1 MKVKAK
7 KLSLIA
13 LSLFT
18 AISMFFGIKGF
29 IPNST
34 MAESDATP
42 VTEVF
47 YDFEDGDAHSSEGYR
62 TMKTMEISKEVV
74 NEDGS
79 TSTVTNTVLTNTT
92 GWAGVYFHEIPM
104 ENLGKNW
111 EISLDVHLADATA
124 GIGEFRL
131 GFYSTPNP
139 GTNNGY
145 DSSAVKSYFTA
156 TSFTT
161 TKVLTT
167 YEEGV
172 IRSAN
177 AGEVVENRITYRYR
191 DGRMYMNIAPWGS
204 TNIEEEGVWQQVS
217 GRIDLVGK
225 TGYFT
230 LQLGSNVGLD
240 YIDNLSIKAIEGD
253 GDAAFVDGSTPI
265 WGTFKKNYYTDENG
279 NEILNGEVYLTAT
292 EDYHIMYYKE
302 KLPETFFISFDI
314 TDGSTRTDSYR
325 IGIGCGTNADGSPVK
340 ETTYSTTAGVTLHHE
355 YYYSAGMLDSYRS
368 DGTRSTTTSTTITE
382 ATPYFSVRLTKG
394 IKLENMVIDFNAM
407 EDDTNVSAIN
417 NSISGKEYWLNGK
430 TRRWDGTSG
439 AYVWD
444 DQTWVRHFDGER
456 IKYELKYAGDRYE
469 RSILSDHYTEG
480 DDENN
485 YYRIDDSKDLQFS
498 FDLGFAA
505 NTDIDVNTG
514 TDARIALFM
523 KNTDNA
529 MSVDS
534 GVYLLVTSWT
544 KKVNGWVVYFNVT
557 FGNTQTSEATSTSV
571 FTTDP
576 YLDVEFIYEADS
588 CAMSVIVEDVN
599 VINRRAIDITTGQGE
614 ANANGLILDRRY
626 IGFLLKNRDLSLSN
640 IEIKEG
646 DEVVIDESNAGV
658 AEKFTAITGKFQDV
672 ITPGNKVLAQVK
684 GGYSVALSND
694 MLPKNY
700 KVSMDL
706 YTSVMRSLD
715 DPSSQTSAN
724 SDQARIILM
733 TNYVSGEGMESKG
746 FAVTFGASMYRYAR
760 NLGTTGAGFNT
771 TQLTK
776 FYGDGN
782 VYHLEFVYI
791 NGVMEF
797 YVDGK
802 LAVSEGYTVNR
813 DGDYVCFQFNNESTY
828 IGNYEVED
836 LTYDINFG
844 IDNEELGTVKIN
856 DVDAV
861 SGEIA
866 VLKGE
871 AVKLTA
877 TANANAIIKAV
888 FVNDSEILVTSTTDF
903 EAVVLD
909 AIEANAEIVVR
920 FAERDSLALGESVV
934 YDAMTSTQSNDWK
947 ENVYDYSG
955 LKVVRY
961 NDYNGT
967 TENPNYTFNLG
978 PGVAGGKGYITYKIS
993 LNDLSA
999 EAGQSVAGIVIA
1011 TRAKLSV
1018 FDEKVRQQCYIDFYV
1033 GYEDP
1038 IVNGYD
1044 GFTYAGKVE
1053 PKAGQVNA
1061 ATYNASNKTILSI
1074 DNTQEYVYVQVRM
1087 GTADSNWITLRE
1099 LGFSSCS
1106 YQINDS
1112 FTAKYDD
1119 ATDSS
1124 YTGWMNGL
1132 YDYSNITVKGF
1143 DGLFAI
1149 APNGPTGYIT
1159 YKIDASNIENLD
1171 KIIIDARAKLTN
1183 WSGAP
1188 NANYY
1193 INYYV
1198 GYADP
1203 AANGYDSF
1211 ALVYEAPVM
1220 YNGQDGFNQTQ
1231 LTNKAYTFEI
1241 QPEQSFV
1248 YLQIRIGGNSG
1259 NWICLRETSI
1269 RFAQKVDASKTF
1281 NKIFD
1286 DDSCTTVAQAINGAY
1301 DWNNIRIIE
1310 FDKMHA
1316 LGNSADGVEGY
1327 ITYKFVAPEGKTF
1340 ESAIIDLRGKL
1351 SKFFGSDDTCYIHYY
1366 IGLEDPFV
1374 NGYTNFKFASAVPI
1388 GEGNNDYNNIE
1399 QAIITGDIV
1408 GQTEFYIQI
1417 RIQSQL
1423 SGWIGIREL
1432 NINALY
1438 PAAKVTINYGSSYSV
1453 ENRVEFDTTIDSS
1466 ILNIKDGFM
1475 AVDGKLYTDVACT
1488 EEFNFDTVISED
1500 IILYVKVMN
1509 GYITYELDGGVNA
1522 PENKAYY
1529 EAAAGLVL
1537 GDPIK
1542 EGFDFVGW
1550 YLDADLTIPFTGI
1563 TAQTTG
1569 DLELFAAYEEIPD
1582 VSVTGPAT
1590 FNYNESAGTTDWQ
1603 NGAYDFSGLKMRA
1616 HDGVESLGIEAN
1628 TGSGYI
1634 TYKIDV
1640 SSIEN
1645 FGLILV
1651 NARGKLTN
1659 YGNAALADKAY
1670 IKYYIGYE
1678 EPIAHGYDNFVQI
1691 YEAPVENAEAWVTNQ
1706 AAAGDK
1712 AYSFAIKPEQDV
1724 VYLQIRIGSP
1734 SEAWICLRE
1743 TSFSFNSYVNTDE
1756 GKTTVYDGTTQT
1768 TLEQAIANAYDYS
1781 KIEVREAKSFFTA
1794 NATNGTG
1801 YITYKFVA
1809 PEGKTFASAAA
1820 DMIASLPTY
1829 VTAAGT
1835 EKGREAYVEFKV
1847 GFVDPVLNGY
1857 DSFEQVYHQAAMD
1870 SNPTAY
1876 ADSFNIDLTGKTEF
1890 YLQAIVRVYDRNWV
1904 GIKSISITPTY
1915 HTSNVTI
1922 NYGSSYSETKK
1933 VDFNAKIDESILNIK
1948 DGFIALDGKF
1958 YTDVACTNVF
1968 DINTPI
1974 TEDINLY
1981 VKVANGYIFYNL
1993 GGGVNAPE
2001 NKNYY
2006 LASEGLTLGKP
2017 TKENAMFLG
2026 WYLDAD
2032 LTIEFTGITAET
2044 TGDITL
2050 YAKYRETPQIT
2061 NVFAAV
2067 YDKVTSVD
2075 STEWMNGVYDY
2086 DNIRIYNHDVTEADP
2101 VGLFS
2106 LGTGKSG
2113 YSTGYLTYKINVSD
2127 VENVEKILIGARG
2140 KLTNWTEGAT
2150 GETDNLYVHYYV
2162 GYVDPIVNG
2171 YDSYELAYRAPV
2183 NYGSVNGQSNKA
2195 YSFALEPVEDVIY
2208 LQIRIASNGNWI
2220 CIKETSISFAQS
2232 IDMTNGLNYVYDNKD
2247 NSLALLDVIGNVYD
2261 YEGVKLYNSTANDAF
2276 RHLGPSQSKKY
2287 GYITYKLVA
2296 PEGRVFES
2304 LNVYL
2309 RGKLPLFSGT
2319 IANSYVHFY
2328 VGYEDG
2334 KDNAYA
2340 NYNKIY
2346 EATVE
2351 GQNNSYDHKENAQ
2364 FVNGVSGQTVIY
2376 LQIRVST
2383 DTAGWLGLREL
2394 KIDATYNTVQV
2405 QVNYGSSYTEY
2416 YYEQFNGDK
2425 LDLSIINIRDNFIRL
2440 DNNIYTDA
2448 NFTNIFDVNSIIDG
2462 DTVLYVRVANGY
2474 INYNLNGG
2482 TNGAENKGYYE
2493 SANGAITLADPVKKG
2508 YIFSGWYTDSD
2519 CTILFTN
2526 IEQGRFGDITLYA
2539 KWTQE
2544 VAIKIA
2550 YFDVVGG
2557 SLEGFEFDEVSGNYY
2572 KLFFTNV
2579 GIDSLPTPTKA
2590 NAVFIG
2596 WYIGEY
2602 QYNSIFA
2609 GTLDNV
2615 TLTAKWAEI
2624 DEPALEPDVST
2635 GDFVDAKVTIGAD
2648 LTLTYNA
2655 TVENGESVAMLVTMN
2670 GKQVVVSAQEVGDN
2684 SYDLAFNNIAPHMMG
2699 ANITTQLIV
2708 NNVVKDVIGEYS
2720 VAENLINT
2728 FNRTDIEELK
2738 TLVADTLNYGAMAQ
2752 AYKNHD
2758 LDNLVNGN
2766 PEIMAYATN
2775 FEAVTESDYSN
2786 QKNNAVEGFKIGA
2799 AGVYFD
2805 YVNYVYIKFLAG
2817 DNFKVTV
2824 AAEGLEETEIKNIK
2838 QEGGYYVAF
2847 SPEVSALYFDKV
2859 YTFKLYSGE
2868 TLVQTVDYS
2877 VKTFVYNKQG
2887 GDTLEANLA
2896 KALYN
2901 YGIASVNY
2909 KKVK

>member
-1 MKVKAK
+1 MKVKTK

-1269 RFAQKVDASKTF
+1269 NFVEAPQ
-1281 NKIFD
+1281 
-1286 DDSCTTVAQAINGAY
+1286 TTN
-1301 DWNNIRIIE
+1301 
-1310 FDKMHA
+1310 
-1316 LGNSADGVEGY
+1316 
-1327 ITYKFVAPEGKTF
+1327 
-1340 ESAIIDLRGKL
+1340 
-1351 SKFFGSDDTCYIHYY
+1351 
-1366 IGLEDPFV
+1366 
-1374 NGYTNFKFASAVPI
+1374 
-1388 GEGNNDYNNIE
+1388 
-1399 QAIITGDIV
+1399 
-1408 GQTEFYIQI
+1408 
-1417 RIQSQL
+1417 
-1423 SGWIGIREL
+1423 
-1432 NINALY
+1432 
-1438 PAAKVTINYGSSYSV
+1438 VTINYGVSYTETV
-1453 ENRVEFDTTIDSS
+1453 EVNLNATLDTS
-1466 ILNIKDGFM
+1466 IINIKEGFI
-1475 AVDGKLYTDVACT
+1475 AVDSKLYTNVACT
-1488 EEFNFDTVISED
+1488 EEYDMSNVVSGEIV
-1500 IILYVKVMN
+1500 LYVKVIN
-1509 GYITYELDGGVNA
+1509 GYIIYELDEGVNA
-1522 PENKAYY
+1522 AENKAFY
-1529 EAAAGLVL
+1529 EAAAGLAIA
-1537 GDPIK
+1537 DPTK
-1542 EGFDFVGW
+1542 EGYTFGGW
-1550 YLDADLTIPFTGI
+1550 YLDAD
-1563 TAQTTG
+1563 
-1569 DLELFAAYEEIPD
+1569 
-1582 VSVTGPAT
+1582 
-1590 FNYNESAGTTDWQ
+1590 
-1603 NGAYDFSGLKMRA
+1603 
-1616 HDGVESLGIEAN
+1616 
-1628 TGSGYI
+1628 
-1634 TYKIDV
+1634 
-1640 SSIEN
+1640 
-1645 FGLILV
+1645 
-1651 NARGKLTN
+1651 
-1659 YGNAALADKAY
+1659 
-1670 IKYYIGYE
+1670 
-1678 EPIAHGYDNFVQI
+1678 
-1691 YEAPVENAEAWVTNQ
+1691 
-1706 AAAGDK
+1706 
-1712 AYSFAIKPEQDV
+1712 
-1724 VYLQIRIGSP
+1724 
-1734 SEAWICLRE
+1734 
-1743 TSFSFNSYVNTDE
+1743 
-1756 GKTTVYDGTTQT
+1756 KTV
-1768 TLEQAIANAYDYS
+1768 
-1781 KIEVREAKSFFTA
+1781 
-1794 NATNGTG
+1794 
-1801 YITYKFVA
+1801 
-1809 PEGKTFASAAA
+1809 
-1820 DMIASLPTY
+1820 
-1829 VTAAGT
+1829 
-1835 EKGREAYVEFKV
+1835 
-1847 GFVDPVLNGY
+1847 
-1857 DSFEQVYHQAAMD
+1857 
-1870 SNPTAY
+1870 
-1876 ADSFNIDLTGKTEF
+1876 
-1890 YLQAIVRVYDRNWV
+1890 
-1904 GIKSISITPTY
+1904 
-1915 HTSNVTI
+1915 
-1922 NYGSSYSETKK
+1922 
-1933 VDFNAKIDESILNIK
+1933 
-1948 DGFIALDGKF
+1948 
-1958 YTDVACTNVF
+1958 
-1968 DINTPI
+1968 
-1974 TEDINLY
+1974 
-1981 VKVANGYIFYNL
+1981 
-1993 GGGVNAPE
+1993 
-2001 NKNYY
+2001 
-2006 LASEGLTLGKP
+2006 
-2017 TKENAMFLG
+2017 
-2026 WYLDAD
+2026 
-2032 LTIEFTGITAET
+2032 EFTGITAET
-2044 TGDITL
+2044 TGNITL
-2050 YAKYRETPQIT
+2050 YAEWTPNT
-2061 NVFAAV
+2061 TGPG
-2067 YDKVTSVD
+2067 YTP
-2075 STEWMNGVYDY
+2075 
-2086 DNIRIYNHDVTEADP
+2086 DVPP
-2101 VGLFS
+2101 V
-2106 LGTGKSG
+2106 
-2113 YSTGYLTYKINVSD
+2113 
-2127 VENVEKILIGARG
+2127 VEKPEDG
-2140 KLTNWTEGAT
+2140 EG
-2150 GETDNLYVHYYV
+2150 
-2162 GYVDPIVNG
+2162 
-2171 YDSYELAYRAPV
+2171 
-2183 NYGSVNGQSNKA
+2183 
-2195 YSFALEPVEDVIY
+2195 
-2208 LQIRIASNGNWI
+2208 
-2220 CIKETSISFAQS
+2220 
-2232 IDMTNGLNYVYDNKD
+2232 DMT
-2247 NSLALLDVIGNVYD
+2247 
-2261 YEGVKLYNSTANDAF
+2261 
-2276 RHLGPSQSKKY
+2276 
-2287 GYITYKLVA
+2287 
-2296 PEGRVFES
+2296 
-2304 LNVYL
+2304 
-2309 RGKLPLFSGT
+2309 
-2319 IANSYVHFY
+2319 
-2328 VGYEDG
+2328 
-2334 KDNAYA
+2334 
-2340 NYNKIY
+2340 
-2346 EATVE
+2346 
-2351 GQNNSYDHKENAQ
+2351 
-2364 FVNGVSGQTVIY
+2364 
-2376 LQIRVST
+2376 
-2383 DTAGWLGLREL
+2383 
-2394 KIDATYNTVQV
+2394 
-2405 QVNYGSSYTEY
+2405 
-2416 YYEQFNGDK
+2416 
-2425 LDLSIINIRDNFIRL
+2425 
-2440 DNNIYTDA
+2440 
-2448 NFTNIFDVNSIIDG
+2448 
-2462 DTVLYVRVANGY
+2462 
-2474 INYNLNGG
+2474 
-2482 TNGAENKGYYE
+2482 
-2493 SANGAITLADPVKKG
+2493 SA
-2508 YIFSGWYTDSD
+2508 S
-2519 CTILFTN
+2519 
-2526 IEQGRFGDITLYA
+2526 
-2539 KWTQE
+2539 
-2544 VAIKIA
+2544 
-2550 YFDVVGG
+2550 
-2557 SLEGFEFDEVSGNYY
+2557 
-2572 KLFFTNV
+2572 
-2579 GIDSLPTPTKA
+2579 
-2590 NAVFIG
+2590 
-2596 WYIGEY
+2596 
-2602 QYNSIFA
+2602 
-2609 GTLDNV
+2609 
-2615 TLTAKWAEI
+2615 
-2624 DEPALEPDVST
+2624 
-2635 GDFVDAKVTIGAD
+2635 VTIGTD
-2648 LTLTYNA
+2648 LSMKYEA
-2655 TVENGESVAMLVTMN
+2655 VVGENDSVAMIITMN
-2670 GKQVVVSAQEVGDN
+2670 GKQVVVSGDTEDGTVY
-2684 SYDLAFNNIAPHMMG
+2684 SFNFQNIAPHLMG
-2699 ANITTQLIV
+2699 ENISAQLVI
-2708 NNVVKDVIGEYS
+2708 NNEVKDEVAEYS
-2720 VAENLINT
+2720 VYQNLVNT
-2728 FNRTDIEELK
+2728 FNRATTDELK

-2752 AYKNHD
+2752 AYKNHNV
-2758 LDNLVNGN
+2758 DNFVNAN
-2766 PEIMAYATN
+2766 AEIAAFATN
-2775 FEAVTESDYSN
+2775 FEPITESDFAN
-2786 QKNNAVEGFKIGA
+2786 VTENEVEGYTITG
-2799 AGVYFD
+2799 AGVFFD
-2805 YVNYVYIKFLAG
+2805 YVNNVYVKFTAG
-2817 DNFKVTV
+2817 ADYKVTV
-2824 AAEGLEETEIKNIK
+2824 SVDGGEETEVSTIKYDGK
-2838 QEGGYYVAF
+2838 VYRAY
-2847 SPEVSALYFDKV
+2847 SPDISALGFDRV

-2868 TLVQTVDYS
+2868 TLVQTVNYS
-2877 VKTFVYNKQG
+2877 VKTFVYNKQNG
-2887 GDTLEANLA
+2887 EDATANLA

-2901 YGIASVNY
+2901 YGLATVAYKAS
-2909 KKVK
+2909 K